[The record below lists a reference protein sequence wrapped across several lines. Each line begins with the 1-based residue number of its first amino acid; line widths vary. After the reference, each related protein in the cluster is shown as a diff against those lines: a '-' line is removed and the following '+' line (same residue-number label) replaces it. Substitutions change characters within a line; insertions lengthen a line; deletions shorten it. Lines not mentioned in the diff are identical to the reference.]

1 MSARARADSW
11 HAGPSGHGGFA
22 PAPDS
27 DLARARDA
35 RRRGTKERGERSCA
49 CFIASRYITQY
60 RQARVSQA
68 EEDRRAMT
76 AEERKAAMRARV
88 AALRAEFEELSEWN
102 AALPPAERFILYY
115 IILYFH
121 IILYYIILYYIFT
134 FFSSRSGPSGTPPC
148 RRP

>member
-1 MSARARADSW
+1 
-11 HAGPSGHGGFA
+11 
-22 PAPDS
+22 
-27 DLARARDA
+27 
-35 RRRGTKERGERSCA
+35 
-49 CFIASRYITQY
+49 
-60 RQARVSQA
+60 
-68 EEDRRAMT
+68 MT